1 MCMHVF
7 STVLFVNGNPVGY
20 KVFKQNN
27 RLVLNPAENPNRD
40 ILPPAISARNE
51 GGEWLVEGTTD
62 RNLIDQVI
70 EDVTLNEG
78 RLPVNDMSAA
88 P

>member
-1 MCMHVF
+1 MHVF

-51 GGEWLVEGTTD
+51 GGQWLVEGTND
-62 RNLIDQVI
+62 RDLIDQVI

>member
-1 MCMHVF
+1 MHVF

-20 KVFKQNN
+20 KVFKQEN
-27 RLVLNPAENPNRD
+27 RLVLNPAENPNREVY
-40 ILPPAISARNE
+40 PPAIYARNE
-51 GGEWLVEGTTD
+51 GGQWFVEGTND
-62 RNLIDQVI
+62 QDLIAQVI

-78 RLPVNDMSAA
+78 RLPTATLSAA

>member
-1 MCMHVF
+1 MHVF
-7 STVLFVNGNPVGY
+7 STVLFVDGNPVGY
-20 KVFKQNN
+20 KVFKQQD
-27 RLVLNPAENPNRD
+27 RLVLNPAENPNREVF
-40 ILPPAISARNE
+40 PPSICARNE
-51 GGEWLVEGTTD
+51 GGQWLVEGTSD
-62 RNLIDQVI
+62 RDLIDQVI

>member
-1 MCMHVF
+1 MHVF

-20 KVFKQNN
+20 KVFKQEN
-27 RLVLNPAENPNRD
+27 RLVLNPAENPSRE

-51 GGEWLVEGTTD
+51 GGEWLVEGTSD
-62 RNLIDQVI
+62 RDLIAQVI

-78 RLPVNDMSAA
+78 RLPTALLSAA